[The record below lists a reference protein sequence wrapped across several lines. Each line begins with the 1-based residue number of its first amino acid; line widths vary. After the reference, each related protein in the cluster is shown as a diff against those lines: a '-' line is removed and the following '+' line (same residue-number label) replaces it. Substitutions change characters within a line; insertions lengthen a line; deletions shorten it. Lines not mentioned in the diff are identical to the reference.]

1 MLTPE
6 LRNAAATLL
15 MGVIKADQTIK
26 QEEIDAAYDALNE
39 LSAEASDDGWRK
51 GDNAILGRTSG
62 SRIADAMGALRF
74 APEEDRLDLLSTL
87 WDVAMSDGEIHEME
101 EAFVESA
108 AQALDLPQ
116 SLVHIVRPASVSI
129 AVEQRATA

>member
-26 QEEIDAAYDALNE
+26 QEEIDAAYEALND
-39 LSAEASDDGWRK
+39 LSAETDAEGWRK
-51 GDNAILGRTSG
+51 GDNASLGRTSG

-87 WDVAMSDGEIHEME
+87 WNVAMSDGEIHDME
-101 EAFVESA
+101 AEFVESA
-108 AQALDLPQ
+108 AEALDLPQ
-116 SLVHIVRPASVSI
+116 SIVHIVRPAAASI
-129 AVEQRATA
+129 AVEQRASA

>member
-26 QEEIDAAYDALNE
+26 QEEIDSAYEALND
-39 LSAEASDDGWRK
+39 LSADTDAEGWQK

-74 APEEDRLDLLSTL
+74 APEEDRLDLLTTL

-101 EAFVESA
+101 AEFVESA
-108 AQALDLPQ
+108 AEALDLPQ
-116 SLVHIVRPASVSI
+116 SIVHIVRPAAVAV
-129 AVEQRATA
+129 AVEQRASA

>member
-26 QEEIDAAYDALNE
+26 QEEIDAAYEALND
-39 LSAEASDDGWRK
+39 LSADTDAEGWQK

-74 APEEDRLDLLSTL
+74 APEEDRLDLLTTL

-101 EAFVESA
+101 AEFVESA
-108 AQALDLPQ
+108 AEALDLPQ
-116 SLVHIVRPASVSI
+116 SIVHIVRPAAV
-129 AVEQRATA
+129 AAVVEQRASA